1 MGKPS
6 PARSTE
12 FVGPHPTLLQ
22 KGRAILKLAAGLLLV
37 GLAAGCTLQPDV
49 SQAAPNGR
57 IGTVAPALAGRTLAG
72 DALAVD
78 FRQSKTVLV
87 FWAAWCGP
95 CRQEQP
101 GLNALAAKYADQ
113 GIRFVGVDLLD
124 HDRALAR
131 AFVGEFAVPYPSLY
145 DDAGS
150 LAAAY
155 QIDSPPSF
163 VFVDT
168 RGVVVN
174 RYPGEIS
181 QARLENLIQKLAT
194 SSVAASASP

>member
-1 MGKPS
+1 ML
-6 PARSTE
+6 
-12 FVGPHPTLLQ
+12 GPHPSFPE
-22 KGRAILKLAAGLLLV
+22 KGREILKGPLYLLFVFAL
-37 GLAAGCTLQPDV
+37 LAGCTLQPDV

-57 IGTVAPALAGRTLAG
+57 VGSAAPALSGQTLAG
-72 DALAVD
+72 DALSVD

-101 GLNALAAKYADQ
+101 GLNALAARYAAK
-113 GIRFVGVDLLD
+113 GIRFVGVDMLD

-131 AFVGEFAVPYPSLY
+131 AFVAEFNVTYPSLY
-145 DDAGS
+145 DDGGS

-163 VFVDT
+163 VFVDQ
-168 RGVVVN
+168 RGIVAN
-174 RYPGEIS
+174 RYPGETS
-181 QARLENLIQKLAT
+181 QARLENLVQTLAT
-194 SSVAASASP
+194 SSVAANGSP

>member
-1 MGKPS
+1 LQGS
-6 PARSTE
+6 
-12 FVGPHPTLLQ
+12 HPTLARR
-22 KGRAILKLAAGLLLV
+22 GRDILKGTACLSFAFLLL
-37 GLAAGCTLQPDV
+37 AGCTLQPDV
-49 SQAAPNGR
+49 SQVAPNGR
-57 IGTVAPALAGRTLAG
+57 VGTAAPRLSGQTLAG
-72 DALAVD
+72 DTLTID

-101 GLNALAAKYADQ
+101 GLNALAAKYAAQ

-131 AFVGEFAVPYPSLY
+131 AFVAEFKVPFPSLY

-163 VFVDT
+163 VFVDQA
-168 RGVVVN
+168 GVVVN
-174 RYPGEIS
+174 RYPGETS
-181 QARLENLIQKLAT
+181 QAHLETLVQKLAT
-194 SSVAASASP
+194 SSGAANASP

>member
-1 MGKPS
+1 MQ
-6 PARSTE
+6 
-12 FVGPHPTLLQ
+12 GPQPLIPRR
-22 KGRAILKLAAGLLLV
+22 GREILNAAAGVLIALLL
-37 GLAAGCTLQPDV
+37 AGCTLQPDV

-57 IGTVAPALAGRTLAG
+57 VGTAAPALSGQTLAG
-72 DALAVD
+72 DQLSID

-101 GLNALAAKYADQ
+101 GLNTLAAKYAAQ

-131 AFVGEFAVPYPSLY
+131 AFVAEFKVTYPSLY

-155 QIDSPPSF
+155 QVDSPPSF
-163 VFVDT
+163 VFIDQ

-174 RYPGEIS
+174 RYPGEAS
-181 QARLENLIQKLAT
+181 QAKLENLVQTLAT
-194 SSVAASASP
+194 SSAAATASP

>member
-1 MGKPS
+1 MPC
-6 PARSTE
+6 
-12 FVGPHPTLLQ
+12 
-22 KGRAILKLAAGLLLV
+22 RAFAGLILALALL
-37 GLAAGCTLQPDV
+37 LSACTLQPDV

-57 IGTVAPALAGRTLAG
+57 VGTAAPALSGRTLAG
-72 DALAVD
+72 DALSVD
-78 FRQSKTVLV
+78 FRQSKTILV
-87 FWAAWCGP
+87 FWAGWCGP

-101 GLNALAAKYADQ
+101 GLNALAAKYAGQ

-131 AFVGEFAVPYPSLY
+131 AFVAEFKVPYPSLY

-163 VFVDT
+163 VFVDQ

-174 RYPGEIS
+174 RYPGETS
-181 QARLENLIQKLAT
+181 QAHLENLVQKLAT
-194 SSVAASASP
+194 SSGAANGSS

>member
-1 MGKPS
+1 MSRHGIVS
-6 PARSTE
+6 LTVAM
-12 FVGPHPTLLQ
+12 V
-22 KGRAILKLAAGLLLV
+22 LLLS
-37 GLAAGCTLQPDV
+37 ACTLQPDV

-57 IGTVAPALAGRTLAG
+57 VGTAAPALSGQTLAG
-72 DALAVD
+72 DALSID

-101 GLNALAAKYADQ
+101 GLNTLAAKYQ
-113 GIRFVGVDLLD
+113 SKGIRFVGIDLLD

-131 AFVGEFAVPYPSLY
+131 AFVAEFKVPYPSLY
-145 DDAGS
+145 DDSGS

-163 VFVDT
+163 VFVDQ

-174 RYPGEIS
+174 RYPGETS
-181 QARLENLIQKLAT
+181 QAHLESLVQKLAT
-194 SSVAASASP
+194 SSAAATGSP

>member
-1 MGKPS
+1 M
-6 PARSTE
+6 
-12 FVGPHPTLLQ
+12 
-22 KGRAILKLAAGLLLV
+22 LLL
-37 GLAAGCTLQPDV
+37 AGCTLQPDV

-57 IGTVAPALAGRTLAG
+57 VGTAAPALSGQTLAG
-72 DALAVD
+72 DRLSID
-78 FRQSKTVLV
+78 FHRSKTVLV

-101 GLNALAAKYADQ
+101 GLNALAAKYAGQ

-131 AFVGEFAVPYPSLY
+131 AFVAEFKVAYPSLY
-145 DDAGS
+145 DDSGS

-163 VFVDT
+163 VFIDQ
-168 RGVVVN
+168 RGIVVS
-174 RYPGEIS
+174 RYPGEAS
-181 QARLENLIQKLAT
+181 QAKLENLVQTLAT
-194 SSVAASASP
+194 SSGAATASP

>member
-1 MGKPS
+1 LPWRR
-6 PARSTE
+6 P
-12 FVGPHPTLLQ
+12 
-22 KGRAILKLAAGLLLV
+22 AGLLLLIAV
-37 GLAAGCTLQPDV
+37 LLSACTLQPDV

-57 IGTVAPALAGRTLAG
+57 VGTAAPPISGPTLAG
-72 DALAVD
+72 DTLSVD

-95 CRQEQP
+95 CRQEQS
-101 GLNALAAKYADQ
+101 GLNALATKYAGQ

-131 AFVGEFAVPYPSLY
+131 AFVAEFHVPYPSLY

-163 VFVDT
+163 VFVDQ

-174 RYPGEIS
+174 RYPGETS
-181 QARLENLIQKLAT
+181 QAHLENLIQKLAT
-194 SSVAASASP
+194 SSGAANG

>member
-1 MGKPS
+1 MGPQLNL
-6 PARSTE
+6 PRGREIPRGAA
-12 FVGPHPTLLQ
+12 TLF
-22 KGRAILKLAAGLLLV
+22 AVLLL
-37 GLAAGCTLQPDV
+37 LAGCTLQPDV

-57 IGTVAPALAGRTLAG
+57 IGTAAPALSGQTLAG
-72 DALAVD
+72 DQLSVD
-78 FRQSKTVLV
+78 FRQSKTVLI

-101 GLNALAAKYADQ
+101 GLNALAAKYAGQ

-131 AFVGEFAVPYPSLY
+131 AFVNEFKFSYPSLY

-155 QIDSPPSF
+155 QVDSPPSF
-163 VFVDT
+163 VFIDQ
-168 RGVVVN
+168 RGVVVS
-174 RYPGEIS
+174 RYPGEAS
-181 QARLENLIQKLAT
+181 QAKLENLVQTLAT
-194 SSVAASASP
+194 SSAAATASP

>member
-1 MGKPS
+1 LL
-6 PARSTE
+6 
-12 FVGPHPTLLQ
+12 GPHSARPQ
-22 KGRAILKLAAGLLLV
+22 RGREILKGPACLLL
-37 GLAAGCTLQPDV
+37 LLLLLAGCTLQPDV

-57 IGTVAPALAGRTLAG
+57 VGTAAPALSGQTLAG
-72 DALAVD
+72 DSLSVD

-101 GLNALAAKYADQ
+101 GLNALAAKYQSQ

-131 AFVGEFAVPYPSLY
+131 AFVAEFKVPYPSLY
-145 DDAGS
+145 DDSGS

-163 VFVDT
+163 VFVDQ
-168 RGVVVN
+168 RGIVVN
-174 RYPGEIS
+174 RYPGETS
-181 QARLENLIQKLAT
+181 QAHLENLVQKLAT
-194 SSVAASASP
+194 SSGAASASP